1 LAKPLGS
8 KKGNPRKMIRF
19 ENALELGGMLSHAES
34 LAEMEFFYKQNNTPV
49 LGHDTMTGVFATL
62 KRWH

>member
-19 ENALELGGMLSHAES
+19 ENALELGAMLSHAES
-34 LAEMEFFYKQNNTPV
+34 LAEMEIFFKTE
-49 LGHDTMTGVFATL
+49 
-62 KRWH
+62 

>member
-19 ENALELGGMLSHAES
+19 ENSLELGAMLSHAES
-34 LAEMEFFYKQNNTPV
+34 LAEMEIFF
-49 LGHDTMTGVFATL
+49 
-62 KRWH
+62 